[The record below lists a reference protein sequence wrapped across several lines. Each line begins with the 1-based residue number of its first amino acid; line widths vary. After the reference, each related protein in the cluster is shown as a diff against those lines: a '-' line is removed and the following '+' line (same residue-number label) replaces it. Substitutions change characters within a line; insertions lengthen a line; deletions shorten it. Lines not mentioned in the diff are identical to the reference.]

1 MGNTNEIMNSEA
13 NKFPSGDGNLKR
25 NEFDYIIVGLG
36 AAGTVLAARLAED
49 QDLKIAVIEAGG
61 DYTSNPNVSTP
72 AKHVLLWDS
81 PVYRPPFDP
90 DYDEWSFKTESK
102 SGEYVYPRGTG
113 NGGCTNHNSL
123 VMLRGSRKPYDLWAD
138 LSKDESWN
146 YDNLL
151 PYFKKLENNNNR
163 EESEFRGQSGWLQV
177 SKFQPEGIEI
187 DIVKAAR
194 DMEIPYINDTN
205 GDPSNIA
212 GVSQWDNSINRK
224 TGQRSYAV
232 VDLLFPIMEKNKN
245 VVIFN
250 HSLASKI
257 IFDENKTAI
266 GVEFLQGKYNYG
278 ASIQYEEPS
287 DKSYKIYAKNEVI
300 LCGGAFNSPQLLML
314 SGIGPRQH
322 LESFGIPVISDL
334 PVGNHLL
341 DHLEVTVINEVN
353 TIYSKHSCP
362 GNNLPF
368 AKEDEDDACIEIYK
382 SSGLGPY
389 SAGGHSLGIDWFTGL
404 EDHDLSSPEIH
415 IGSFCDY
422 FKDFDLKN
430 WFGIEQNPL
439 KTYHTFLIEITQPEA
454 QSGTVRLR
462 SKNPYDPPI
471 INQRLDNDRDLTI
484 LAGGIEFVRKLFAN
498 SHLSKYSPVEVRP
511 GPDYETNEDLR
522 RFIFENSLFG
532 HHCSGSVKF
541 GHKDDPSA
549 VLDSKLCVKGV
560 KKLRVIDASIFP
572 TIVSYNPNLPI
583 YCIAEKM
590 SDEIKKAHKR
600 SEIKESWDVPKFQD
614 VHESQDGQKLQ
625 GEQKLQGGQKLQ
637 DGQKLQGGQKLKGEQ
652 KLQGG
657 QKLQDAQKSRNVQ
670 DSRDAHE
677 SHDVHESRV
686 AQELKDVQK
695 VNLVKNVTSEAR
707 TAFIS
712 YLDKH
717 GKASKHEI
725 NEHGITDIKNNLTE
739 FFNKE
744 LKEPFH
750 KEILYDVIK
759 NNGIMT
765 LTMMLSWIE
774 ENYYQLA
781 IKSKTNK
788 LF

>member
-1 MGNTNEIMNSEA
+1 MGNTNEIMNDKADKLQSA
-13 NKFPSGDGNLKR
+13 DGNLRR

-49 QDLKIAVIEAGG
+49 KNLKIAVIEAGG

-245 VVIFN
+245 VTILN
-250 HSLASKI
+250 YSLASKI

-266 GVEFLQGKYNYG
+266 DVEFLQDKYNYG
-278 ASIQYEEPS
+278 ASIQYDEPS

-322 LESFGIPVISDL
+322 LESFGIPVIADL

-368 AKEDEDDACIEIYK
+368 AKEDEDEDDACIEIYK

-541 GHKDDPSA
+541 GHKDDSSA

-560 KKLRVIDASIFP
+560 KNLRVIDASIFP

-590 SDEIKKAHKR
+590 SDEIKKTHKR
-600 SEIKESWDVPKFQD
+600 SEIKESRD
-614 VHESQDGQKLQ
+614 E
-625 GEQKLQGGQKLQ
+625 
-637 DGQKLQGGQKLKGEQ
+637 
-652 KLQGG
+652 
-657 QKLQDAQKSRNVQ
+657 QKLQDAQKLQ
-670 DSRDAHE
+670 DEQKLRDARKLQDEQKLRDARKLQDEPKLKDVQESRAVKE
-677 SHDVHESRV
+677 SHDVQEATLVKKVTPESR
-686 AQELKDVQK
+686 A
-695 VNLVKNVTSEAR
+695 
-707 TAFIS
+707 AFIS

-717 GKASKHEI
+717 EKALKHEI
-725 NEHGITDIKNNLTE
+725 NEHGVTDIRNNVTE
-739 FFNKE
+739 FFNRE

-750 KEILYDVIK
+750 KEILYDVVR
-759 NNGIMT
+759 NNGVMT

-774 ENYYQLA
+774 ENYYQLT
-781 IKSKTNK
+781 IK
-788 LF
+788 